1 MTDFFEIFQPG
12 FRHQREQQDLDKILV
27 VEGKLGGT
35 GPRPLDLESGAVTI
49 VMPRRAPHPGET
61 PATDETASPD
71 GTRAGAPSA

>member
-49 VMPRRAPHPGET
+49 VMPRRAPQAAPEET
-61 PATDETASPD
+61 TSPD
-71 GTRAGAPSA
+71 GTRAGSPSS

>member
-49 VMPRRAPHPGET
+49 VMPRRATQAAET
-61 PATDETASPD
+61 PAPEDTASTD
-71 GTRAGAPSA
+71 GTRAGTPSA